1 MPTLLCVP
9 ITVHDAET
17 ALALA
22 VAARDAGADLVEFR
36 LDELFDGNLEAPAG
50 GPHPAVLAID
60 RLIAESPLPCIATC
74 RAASEGGG
82 YDGDDADRISLYE
95 RLGSAAPGRAPAY
108 LDLELAAYT
117 RSANLKQKV
126 NLAVRHAGQ
135 LREVGPSLILSTH
148 DFQGRPQ
155 DLTRRVLAMQ
165 AEPAC
170 AVAKFAFKARSL
182 RDNLELFELL
192 SHRTKPMIA
201 LAMGEFG
208 LISRILAP
216 KFGGFLTFAA
226 LRPAETTAPGQP
238 TVRDLLDLYRF
249 RSIKPATAVYG
260 VIGWPVSHSK
270 SPLVHNAAFEAA
282 GHDGVY
288 LPLPIP
294 TPEGPHSAEDAY
306 LVFKATLLDLVHD
319 ERLTFRGA
327 SVTLPHK
334 EHLLRLALA
343 ENWAVDATASAV
355 GAANTLIVHRDAAGR
370 FSSAAVMNSDV
381 AGIVEPLREKIPHLA
396 GLPVAV
402 IGAGGAARAAAYAL
416 AHEGA
421 VVTIHNRDQARARDL
436 AEALAPNVKR
446 VPEFASLD
454 DLARSDAAVFIHCT
468 PLGMAGGP
476 DPNASPLP
484 PDALRARGNPPALP
498 VVFDTVYNPVETPL
512 LRQARA
518 AGCPTIDG
526 VRMFVRQACV
536 QSNAWTGRLPDE
548 GLFDRLVRASLA

>member
-1 MPTLLCVP
+1 MSTLLCVP
-9 ITVHDAET
+9 ITVRDAQS

-22 VAARDAGADLVEFR
+22 QAAKAAGADLVEYR
-36 LDELFDGNLEAPAG
+36 LDELFEGSMEAPAG
-50 GPHPAVLAID
+50 GPHPAAPAID

-74 RAASEGGG
+74 RSASEGGG
-82 YDGDDADRISLYE
+82 YDGGEAERAALYE
-95 RLGSAAPGRAPAY
+95 RLAGAAPGKAPAY
-108 LDLELAAYT
+108 LDLELASYSKSTELRRRMDA
-117 RSANLKQKV
+117 
-126 NLAVRHAGQ
+126 AVRP
-135 LREVGPSLILSTH
+135 RESGPSLILSTH

-165 AEPAC
+165 AEPSA
-170 AVAKFAFKARSL
+170 AVAKVAFKARSL

-192 SHRTKPMIA
+192 SHRSKPMIA

-208 LISRILAP
+208 LMSRVLAP

-226 LRPAETTAPGQP
+226 LRPAEATAPGQP
-238 TVRDLLDLYRF
+238 TVRDLLELYRF
-249 RSIKPATAVYG
+249 RSIKPTTAVYG
-260 VIGWPVSHSK
+260 VVGWPVAHSK

-294 TPEGPHSAEDAY
+294 TPEGGSAEDAY
-306 LVFKATLLDLVHD
+306 LVFKAALLELVHD

-327 SVTLPHK
+327 SVTIPHK
-334 EHLLRLALA
+334 EHLLRLARA
-343 ENWAVDATASAV
+343 EGWSVDPGASAV
-355 GAANTLIVHRDAAGR
+355 GAANTLVVHRDAAGR
-370 FSSAAVMNSDV
+370 FSSAAVMNSDA
-381 AGIVEPLREKIPHLA
+381 AGILEPLREKIPHLA

-402 IGAGGAARAAAYAL
+402 IGAGGAGRAAAYAL

-421 VVTIHNRDQARARDL
+421 AVTIHNRDQARARDL
-436 AEALAPNVKR
+436 ADALAPSVRR
-446 VPEFASLD
+446 VPEHASLEE
-454 DLARSDAAVFIHCT
+454 LATSEAAVFINCT

-484 PDALRARGNPPALP
+484 PAALRARGNPAALP
-498 VVFDTVYNPVETPL
+498 LVFDTVYNPVETPL

-518 AGCPTIDG
+518 AGAPTVDG

-536 QSNAWTGRLPDE
+536 QSNAWTGRWPDAAM
-548 GLFDRLVRASLA
+548 FDRLVRESLA